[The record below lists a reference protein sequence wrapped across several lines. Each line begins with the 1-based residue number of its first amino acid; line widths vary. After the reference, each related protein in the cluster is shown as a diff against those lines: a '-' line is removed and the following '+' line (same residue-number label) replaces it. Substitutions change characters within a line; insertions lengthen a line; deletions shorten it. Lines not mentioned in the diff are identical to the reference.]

1 MKRDEGGY
9 PFFMRIL
16 RDQSAGLVIDIQE
29 KLFPFISGNENLALN
44 SGILIK
50 GLQTLQIPILV
61 TEQYTKGLGPTI
73 QPLQELFN
81 SERPLEKLAFS
92 CCDDPS
98 VMDQLNALHKKFIII
113 TGIEAHVCVLQT
125 AIDLLERDFIPVIVE
140 DCVSSRRLNDKHMA
154 INRMRRMGAVITTY
168 ESVLFE
174 LLRYSGTD
182 EFKAISKLV
191 K

>member
-1 MKRDEGGY
+1 MILICK
-9 PFFMRIL
+9 MRII
-16 RDQSAGLVIDIQE
+16 REQAAGLVIDIQE
-29 KLFPFISGNENLALN
+29 KLFPFITGNEILAVN

-50 GLQTLQIPILV
+50 GLQVLKVPILV

-73 QPLQELFN
+73 
-81 SERPLEKLAFS
+81 RPLRELLGTAAPMEKLAFS

-98 VMDQLNALHKKFIII
+98 IMGQLAALKKKFIII

-125 AIDLLERDFIPVIVE
+125 ATDLLERGFIPVVAE
-140 DCVSSRRLNDKHMA
+140 DCVSSRRLNDKDMA
-154 INRMRRMGAVITTY
+154 MNRLRRMGAVITTY

-174 LLRYSGTD
+174 LLRYSGTE